1 MQLIINNITVSE
13 LMLLKKIEKYYNEH
27 LILPEKFNKDN
38 KLIINVYIAGGGAM
52 SFYDSTRHTLDI
64 NVKIDKK
71 ILIPR
76 IQLTQSD
83 MILTNMQ
90 KLYVDEN
97 FHPQFFIMSE
107 NYMNNAIPVD
117 IFKYEKDNV
126 VIIKPYIFRQLI

>member
-1 MQLIINNITVSE
+1 
-13 LMLLKKIEKYYNEH
+13 
-27 LILPEKFNKDN
+27 
-38 KLIINVYIAGGGAM
+38 
-52 SFYDSTRHTLDI
+52 
-64 NVKIDKK
+64 
-71 ILIPR
+71 
-76 IQLTQSD
+76 

-126 VIIKPYIFRQLI
+126 VIIKPYIFSPIDMVLSKLARWDPNDQRACNSYM